1 MQLKELILLKNE
13 EYKEK
18 RGNVN
23 EQEFA
28 REFLLSLPS
37 FGIDT
42 KDYKTAL
49 QIALPEKF
57 NGFANWDKL
66 KEQIYQYYL
75 IDIGE
80 EDIPSIKEVYNC
92 WLNLDTMELSTIKSY
107 NPFEECD
114 NCVMVQ
120 DYRILGNEL
129 QWNDLVI
136 SIEKK

>member
-1 MQLKELILLKNE
+1 MLLKDLILLKNE

-23 EQEFA
+23 EQEFT
-28 REFLLSLPS
+28 REFILSLS
-37 FGIDT
+37 SLGIDV
-42 KDYKTAL
+42 KEYKSAL
-49 QIALPEKF
+49 QVALPEKF
-57 NGFANWDKL
+57 NGFAKWDCL

-80 EDIPSIKEVYNC
+80 EDNPNIKEVFNC
-92 WLNLDTMELSTIKSY
+92 WLNLDTMELSTIKTY

-129 QWNDLVI
+129 KWNDFVI
-136 SIEKK
+136 NY